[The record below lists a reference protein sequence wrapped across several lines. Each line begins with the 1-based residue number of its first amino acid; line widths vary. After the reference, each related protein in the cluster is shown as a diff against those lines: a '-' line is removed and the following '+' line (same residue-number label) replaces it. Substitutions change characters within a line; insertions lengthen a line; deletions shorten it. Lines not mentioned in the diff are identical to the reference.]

1 MRRNTL
7 TMKLSKQTDY
17 AFRTLIFLAHLP
29 AEEQST
35 IQHICDY
42 YGISSN
48 HISKVV
54 MHLVRL
60 GYVEATRGKGGGI
73 RLSKPAEEIAL
84 VNVVSHFETTL
95 KPINCNEQPCRII
108 SSCKLKG
115 LLEKAVEAFLAVL
128 AAYTLA
134 DLLDNETR
142 AILFQDA

>member
-1 MRRNTL
+1 
-7 TMKLSKQTDY
+7 MKLSKQTDY

-29 AEEQST
+29 AKEQST

-84 VNVVSHFETTL
+84 VDVVSHFETTL